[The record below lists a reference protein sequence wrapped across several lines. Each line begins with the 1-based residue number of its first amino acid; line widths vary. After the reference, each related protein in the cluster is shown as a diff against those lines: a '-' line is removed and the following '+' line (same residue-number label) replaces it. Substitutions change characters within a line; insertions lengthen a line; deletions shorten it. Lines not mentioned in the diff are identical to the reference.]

1 MKALN
6 LKFEPFPVLESSR
19 LSLRKLLPADAKD
32 FYQMRSDSELMKY
45 IDKPRMKNIAE
56 ARALIKQMEK
66 DSLLGNGINWGITR
80 KEEDQLIGTIG
91 FWRMDKPNYRAEV
104 GYMIKTEH
112 QGKGLVTEALQLAID
127 FAFKKMHLHSIEANI
142 NPMNER
148 SRNLLVKNGFKKEAY
163 FCENYFYDGKFIDSE
178 IYSLVSKI

>member
-91 FWRMDKPNYRAEV
+91 FWRIDKPNYRAEV
-104 GYMIKTEH
+104 GYMIKTDH

-127 FAFKKMHLHSIEANI
+127 FAFKKMHLHSMEANI
-142 NPMNER
+142 NPLNER
-148 SRNLLVKNGFKKEAY
+148 SRNLLVKMDLKRRPISAKTIFTT
-163 FCENYFYDGKFIDSE
+163 EN
-178 IYSLVSKI
+178 L